1 MCSFTRSASSRSEGK
16 SWPACVRTTRRDH
29 VRVRSFAVYSL
40 VAGHSFGESVAYL
53 LQRLTAWRAPAT
65 SSSALGSGTRASAN
79 ANLHSLSTS
88 IVLWCRS
95 AASCSSCSSK
105 ARSEERRVGKDN
117 VSKSRSRC
125 LSQKYKK
132 KDNIHET

>member
-29 VRVRSFAVYSL
+29 VRFRSFAVYSL

-95 AASCSSCSSK
+95 AASCSSCS
-105 ARSEERRVGKDN
+105 RSEEHTSELQSLMRTSYAVF
-117 VSKSRSRC
+117 C
-125 LSQKYKK
+125 LKNKTK
-132 KDNIHET
+132 NNTHKHI